1 MSIDMIGQRISRYR
15 GITRLDAHQDFL
27 LFTLSSLVVFVSSV
41 GFVRAKV
48 LKASP
53 RRRLVVQAKKNA
65 GRPWS
70 PYHNSSKVRE
80 GGREKGEEEEKQ
92 LPASSGVDPT
102 DSSHL
107 ESVRKGGRRERKGRL
122 PCWLWR
128 LAPIQQVAAHLE
140 NLREEEGRGRG
151 GGSFL
156 LAPVR
161 EGEGGRGRG
170 RGGRGAEGSRRRRQ

>member
-1 MSIDMIGQRISRYR
+1 MLVHFPGDQAIPLPVMIQSLGQHPDGATPKHFPWSEWI
-15 GITRLDAHQDFL
+15 IHQL
-27 LFTLSSLVVFVSSV
+27 LLCI
-41 GFVRAKV
+41 V

-65 GRPWS
+65 GRPWT

-128 LAPIQQVAAHLE
+128 LARIQQAAAHLE
-140 NLREEEGRGRG
+140 NLREGEGRGRG

>member
-1 MSIDMIGQRISRYR
+1 MKLIIHSTHYFNLIC
-15 GITRLDAHQDFL
+15 TPHWHL
-27 LFTLSSLVVFVSSV
+27 LFRAIIHGATKKITYIHSNSLTWF
-41 GFVRAKV
+41 
-48 LKASP
+48 L
-53 RRRLVVQAKKNA
+53 RRRLGVQAKKNA
-65 GRPWS
+65 GRPWT

-140 NLREEEGRGRG
+140 NLREGEGRGRG

>member
-1 MSIDMIGQRISRYR
+1 MSQFHVLQHEDNILWRFKSW
-15 GITRLDAHQDFL
+15 FL
-27 LFTLSSLVVFVSSV
+27 
-41 GFVRAKV
+41 
-48 LKASP
+48 
-53 RRRLVVQAKKNA
+53 RRRLGVQAKKNA
-65 GRPWS
+65 GRPWT

>member
-1 MSIDMIGQRISRYR
+1 M
-15 GITRLDAHQDFL
+15 
-27 LFTLSSLVVFVSSV
+27 
-41 GFVRAKV
+41 V

-53 RRRLVVQAKKNA
+53 RRPGEKNA
-65 GRPWS
+65 GRPWT

-140 NLREEEGRGRG
+140 NLREGEGRG

>member
-1 MSIDMIGQRISRYR
+1 MRC
-15 GITRLDAHQDFL
+15 
-27 LFTLSSLVVFVSSV
+27 
-41 GFVRAKV
+41 
-48 LKASP
+48 
-53 RRRLVVQAKKNA
+53 
-65 GRPWS
+65 PWS

-140 NLREEEGRGRG
+140 NLREGEGRGRG